1 MTLRAPPWGRVLP
14 SARRI
19 TTQHRREGTQLKIT
33 QFRTIPLI
41 GETPDGGWAQG
52 FDPNENLHTLVEVR
66 TDEGLAG
73 WGSCYTSQALVDASL
88 QLLRPHIIGECALE
102 PERVSEKL
110 LQMTFWQGRGG
121 AVTHAISGIDV
132 ALWDIL
138 GQATGQP
145 IGRLLGGCYRDRIKP
160 YGSLLFDEPDTLR
173 RKLEDAVSRGFK
185 AIKLGWAGFGR
196 VDRKYDELLV
206 RTARDTV
213 GSGVEIM
220 VDAGGSEQFW
230 PHGYKWAIETARML
244 TDYAVTWFEE
254 ALPPDD
260 IEGYKKLREHAPLP
274 ISTGEVLTRRQ
285 SFSPWIEQ
293 GAVDIIQ
300 PDTTKCGGLSEARR
314 IAWQAYDHNVLLVSH
329 GWNTA
334 IGLAADLHL
343 AAAMPVARYVE
354 YITPAPYIDD
364 LVTQPF
370 TLDTEGMLSIPTGPG
385 LGIQLDPDALTRM
398 SRRT

>member
-1 MTLRAPPWGRVLP
+1 M
-14 SARRI
+14 
-19 TTQHRREGTQLKIT
+19 
-33 QFRTIPLI
+33 RTIPLR

-52 FDPNENLHTLVEVR
+52 FDPNENLHTLIEIK
-66 TDEGLAG
+66 TDAG
-73 WGSCYTSQALVDASL
+73 VVGYGSCYTSQALVDGSL
-88 QLLRPHIIGECALE
+88 RLLSPQLIGECALE

-121 AVTHAISGIDV
+121 AVAHAVSGLDI

-138 GQATGQP
+138 GKATGQP

-160 YGSLLFDEPDTLR
+160 YGSLLFDEPNALR
-173 RKLEDAVSRGFK
+173 LKLEQATARGFK
-185 AIKLGWAGFGR
+185 ALKLGWAGFGR

-206 RTARDTV
+206 KTARETV
-213 GSGVEIM
+213 GADVEIM
-220 VDAGGSEQFW
+220 VDAGASEQFW
-230 PHGYKWAIETARML
+230 PHGYKWALETAHML
-244 TDYAVTWFEE
+244 ADYEVTWFEE
-254 ALPPDD
+254 ALVPDD
-260 IEGYKKLREHAPLP
+260 IEGFKKLREHAPLP

-285 SFSPWIEQ
+285 SFMPWLEQ

-300 PDTTKCGGLSEARR
+300 PDSTKCGGLSEARR
-314 IAWQAYDHNVLLVSH
+314 IAWMAYDHNILLVSH

-334 IGLAADLHL
+334 VGLAADLQL

-370 TLDTEGMLSIPTGPG
+370 TLDADGMLAIPTGPG
-385 LGIQLDPDALTRM
+385 LGIELDQDALERM
-398 SRRT
+398 SR

>member
-1 MTLRAPPWGRVLP
+1 MA
-14 SARRI
+14 
-19 TTQHRREGTQLKIT
+19 LKIMAI
-33 QFRTIPLI
+33 RTIPLR
-41 GETPDGGWAQG
+41 GKTPDGGWAQG
-52 FDPNENLHTLVEVR
+52 FDPNENLHTLVEIQ
-66 TDEGLAG
+66 TDSGLLG
-73 WGSCYTSQALVDASL
+73 RGSCFTSQALVEASI
-88 QLLRPHIIGECALE
+88 QLLRPHLIGECALE

-110 LQMTFWQGRGG
+110 SQMTFWQGRGG
-121 AVTHAISGIDV
+121 AVTHAISGIDI

-145 IGRLLGGCYRDRIKP
+145 VSRLLGGIYRDRIKA
-160 YGSLLFDEPDTLR
+160 YGSLLFDEPDALR
-173 RKLEDAVSRGFK
+173 RTLEQATGRGFR
-185 AIKLGWAGFGR
+185 ALKLGWAGFGR
-196 VDRKYDELLV
+196 VDRHFDELLV
-206 RTARDTV
+206 KTARETV
-213 GSGVEIM
+213 GDSVELM

-244 TDYAVTWFEE
+244 ADYGVVWFEE

-285 SFSPWIEQ
+285 SFLPWIEQ

-314 IAWQAYDHNVLLVSH
+314 IAWHAYDHNVLLVSH

-370 TLDTEGMLSIPTGPG
+370 TLDADGMLAIPTEPG
-385 LGIQLDPDALTRM
+385 LGIAIDEEALARL
-398 SRRT
+398 SQSG